1 VAIDDTDGLATSR
14 LRLPAGRAPGGLCL
28 VQELVNTAV
37 RAPDPGPRLAD
48 LLAGTDSAARWLD
61 RALRQWAAATGQAI
75 PEISLAPADLPPL
88 RAAREAVRAL
98 ASAAPGA
105 APPGSAP
112 ALPAAGLTLPSAG
125 LTLAV
130 GPDGR
135 VAYRPAAS
143 GGPAVTALVT
153 AEILLAQQR
162 GEWPR
167 FKACPFPV
175 CGVAFYD
182 TSRNASRVWHDVR
195 TCGNQANLRAYRAR
209 QAAAARPPG

>member
-1 VAIDDTDGLATSR
+1 VAIDDADGLATSR

-37 RAPDPGPRLAD
+37 RAPDPDPRLAD
-48 LLAGTDSAARWLD
+48 LLAGPDSAARWLD
-61 RALRQWAAATGQAI
+61 RALRQWAAATGQEV

-105 APPGSAP
+105 APPGAAAPGPAP
-112 ALPAAGLTLPSAG
+112 ALPAAG

-209 QAAAARPPG
+209 QAAAARPAG